1 MSRFDK
7 PGRRGIPTMGRIMS
21 FLTFDLQLLIAD
33 DYLRFSTIDY
43 FIGFRYELCEKIRR
57 IALHL
62 ILYYLTDFLFL
73 LLLGKNKNIRFVVSW

>member
-1 MSRFDK
+1 VFSLFLS
-7 PGRRGIPTMGRIMS
+7 GS

-57 IALHL
+57 IALSAF
-62 ILYYLTDFLFL
+62 DFVLFDRIFFL
-73 LLLGKNKNIRFVVSW
+73 LVLGKLKEYKDKNIRFVVSWQSV